1 MAHPPLDPIEALATA
16 TAQSLGFRVESVVLH
31 SHRAPQALIVSVR
44 KRDSSDVNLDDCAH
58 FSQAFGEA
66 LEASELITGGYVL
79 EITSP
84 GLGEVLQQDRD
95 FRSFRGFPVCVR
107 QRDAKGGEIQ
117 REGTLLGRDADAVEL
132 NLRGRIQRIPR
143 CDVLEVRLN
152 SPSA

>member
-1 MAHPPLDPIEALATA
+1 M
-16 TAQSLGFRVESVVLH
+16 
-31 SHRAPQALIVSVR
+31 R
-44 KRDSSDVNLDDCAH
+44 KGDSSDVNLDDCAH

-66 LEASELITGGYVL
+66 LEASELITGAYVL

-84 GLGEVLQQDRD
+84 GLGDVLQQDRD

-143 CDVLEVRLN
+143 CDVLEVRLT

>member
-1 MAHPPLDPIEALATA
+1 MAHPPLDPLEALATA

-44 KRDSSDVNLDDCAH
+44 KGDSSDVNLDDCAH

-107 QRDAKGGEIQ
+107 QRDAKGGEMQ

-132 NLRGRIQRIPR
+132 NLRGRIQRSPR
-143 CDVLEVRLN
+143 CDVLEVRLT